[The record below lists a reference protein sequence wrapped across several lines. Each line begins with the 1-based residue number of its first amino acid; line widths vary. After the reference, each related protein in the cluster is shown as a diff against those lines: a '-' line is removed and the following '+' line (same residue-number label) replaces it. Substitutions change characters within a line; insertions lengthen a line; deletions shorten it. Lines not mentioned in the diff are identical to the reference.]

1 MVVFPNAKINI
12 GLQVVS
18 KRPDGYHDLASV
30 FYPVPLKDAL
40 EFTPSSNPG
49 LTLISENNPDL
60 GKPENNLITKAYNL
74 LAKSYP
80 LPNLNGHLIK
90 SIPMGA
96 GLGGGSSDATFA
108 LCAINKLAELNL
120 SQKELHSLALELG
133 SDCPFFI
140 ENTPSFA
147 EGRGEILSPLPNF
160 LKGTFLVIVSPKLHI
175 STQQAFAGITP
186 SLEGI
191 DLSKIH
197 EIPRSDWKEVVM
209 NDFEK
214 NAFALY
220 PELQKIKE
228 NLYQQGAFYASMTGT
243 GSSIYGIFNDRP
255 YGQMLLLGSDQHLVH
270 ILKL

>member
-12 GLQVVS
+12 GLQVVA

-30 FYPVPLKDAL
+30 FYPIPLKDAL
-40 EFTPSSNPG
+40 ELTLSTNPG
-49 LTLISENNPDL
+49 ITLITENIPGLGNPED
-60 GKPENNLITKAYNL
+60 NLISRAYNL
-74 LAKSYP
+74 LAKSYS
-80 LPNLNGHLIK
+80 LPNLNCHLIK

-108 LCAINKLAELNL
+108 LCAINKLANLEL
-120 SQKELHSLALELG
+120 SQNTLHSLALELG

-147 EGRGEILSPLPNF
+147 EGRGEKLTPLPKF
-160 LKGTFLVIVSPKLHI
+160 LQGTYLVIVSPKLHI

-186 SLEGI
+186 SDDGT

-197 EIPRSDWKEVVM
+197 EIPRAVWKDVVI

-220 PELQKIKE
+220 PELRKIKTT
-228 NLYQQGAFYASMTGT
+228 LFQQGAFYASMTGT
-243 GSSIYGIFNDRP
+243 GSSMYGLFNDQP
-255 YGQMLLLGSDQHLVH
+255 YGQMTELGNDQHEVH
-270 ILKL
+270 ILEL